1 MKSPTESNV
10 PNYPRGISRR
20 NLIKRG
26 LIAGI
31 ALSPASRLF
40 AASDDQKGSNAQ
52 LSNLAYSVDTLSSP
66 SQAQQVKGGQAF
78 AQTVGLDLNTL
89 LSSGNTEREIADV
102 NAVLSKFNG
111 KVALMIDPL
120 DSPDARPVVEAC
132 AKAGAYVVT
141 IWNKTEDLHPW
152 DFDGH
157 YVAHISFDGIDSG
170 KSTAE
175 SMFAALGGSGGIVGL
190 GGIANNVPAIDR
202 KAGLQQAIDASGG
215 KIKLL
220 DFQVGDWASA
230 KAFSITQA
238 WLTRFGDDIKGI
250 WAANDEMA
258 LGAIQA
264 LAAEGLNGK
273 IKVCATDGTP
283 PGIDAVEKGD
293 LVCTSDWNPY
303 LWGALGLSLAHKA
316 ATGQYDPTKEPKAHR
331 EFYGKSSLV
340 DASNVKAVKAVKAGS
355 PPIEYDKLW
364 DNVLGQIRS

>member
-40 AASDDQKGSNAQ
+40 AASDDQNGSNVQ

-157 YVAHISFDGIDSG
+157 YVAHISFDG
-170 KSTAE
+170 ST
-175 SMFAALGGSGGIVGL
+175 L
-190 GGIANNVPAIDR
+190 
-202 KAGLQQAIDASGG
+202 ASP
-215 KIKLL
+215 LRNPCL
-220 DFQVGDWASA
+220 PH
-230 KAFSITQA
+230 
-238 WLTRFGDDIKGI
+238 
-250 WAANDEMA
+250 WAA
-258 LGAIQA
+258 
-264 LAAEGLNGK
+264 
-273 IKVCATDGTP
+273 
-283 PGIDAVEKGD
+283 
-293 LVCTSDWNPY
+293 
-303 LWGALGLSLAHKA
+303 
-316 ATGQYDPTKEPKAHR
+316 R
-331 EFYGKSSLV
+331 
-340 DASNVKAVKAVKAGS
+340 AGS
-355 PPIEYDKLW
+355 
-364 DNVLGQIRS
+364 